1 MFNNICNFF
10 QKRTQWLHNNSLFLQ
25 RIDDIILPFILLT
38 YFVSTYM
45 NSDVI
50 GFFAL
55 IVMFLTVIKMLTKP
69 GEKYICQ
76 GFEIWLILYF
86 MLVVVSLFGSTLFT
100 QSLKGFFKTFIYIGF
115 YFSTALYIK
124 DNLKKI
130 PIILGTIA
138 LCTIAEGL
146 IGVFQ
151 STLHLEAIS
160 TWQDTTNLN
169 PEDVISRVYGTLKPL
184 NPNLYGGYLI
194 AGLPIVIGSIFYFLY
209 KHKVSMVIASLV
221 SSIIVIYA
229 IFQTGCRGAYLSMLL
244 IFAVCFILSAKFFW
258 KKFKKI
264 YLSIIGFSVCAITT
278 VLIFVSSLRHRFLS
292 IFAMRSDSSN
302 SFRFNVYHSSI
313 EMFKDNWLLGIGVG
327 NKNFREIYGL
337 YMKTGFDAL
346 SAYNIYLET
355 AVESGIFALIAFL
368 GFLITVSYKALKAI
382 LNNKNQEHI
391 IYLCAC
397 VISIW
402 GILFHGLVDTIYFR
416 PQLQFLFWTYIGIIC
431 ALLAQNNTS
440 MNNGYYENN

>member
-1 MFNNICNFF
+1 MFNKICEII
-10 QKRTQWLHNNSLFLQ
+10 QKRTNWLYNNSLFLQ

-38 YFVSTYM
+38 FVASTFM
-45 NSDVI
+45 SSDTI

-55 IVMFLTVIKMLTKP
+55 IVMFLTIVKMLTKP
-69 GEKYICQ
+69 NSKYFFQ

-86 MLVVVSLFGSTLFT
+86 MVVVVSLFGSTLFM
-100 QSLKGFFKTFIYIGF
+100 QSLKGFFKTFVYIGF
-115 YFSTALYIK
+115 YFSTAFYIK
-124 DNLKKI
+124 ENIKKI
-130 PIILGTIA
+130 PIILGTIV
-138 LCTIAEGL
+138 LCTVAEGL

-169 PEDVISRVYGTLKPL
+169 PEDVLSRVYGTLKPL

-194 AGLPIVIGSIFYFLY
+194 AGLPVVIGSIFYFLN
-209 KHKVSMVIASLV
+209 KHKYNMTLLSVAAAFT
-221 SSIIVIYA
+221 VIYA
-229 IFQTGCRGAYLSMLL
+229 ILQTGCRGAYLSMLV
-244 IFAVCFILSAKFFW
+244 IFFICFVLSAKFFW
-258 KKFKKI
+258 NTYKKWYI
-264 YLSIIGFSVCAITT
+264 SIIGSAVCLMSA

-302 SFRFNVYHSSI
+302 SFRFNVYHSSLQ
-313 EMFKDNWLLGIGVG
+313 MFKDNWLLGIGVG

-368 GFLITVSYKALKAI
+368 GFIFTISYKTVKAI
-382 LNNKNQEHI
+382 LNYENTEYI
-391 IYLCAC
+391 IFLSAC
-397 VISIW
+397 IISIW

-416 PQLQFLFWTYIGIIC
+416 PQLQFVFWTYVAIIC
-431 ALLAQNNTS
+431 ALLNIKPTINKR
-440 MNNGYYENN
+440 N